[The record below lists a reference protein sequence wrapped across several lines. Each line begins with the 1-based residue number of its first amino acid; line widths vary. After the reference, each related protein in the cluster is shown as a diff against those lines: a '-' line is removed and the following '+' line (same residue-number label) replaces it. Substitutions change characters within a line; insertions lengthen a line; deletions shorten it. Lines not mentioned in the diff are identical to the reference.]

1 MDAVFAG
8 GDVELERRIG
18 ELAATGCLSLLLDFD
33 GTLAQIV
40 ADPKCARPDP
50 SAIAALRALADRFP
64 VAIVSGRGLADVSML
79 VGLDGISYFGSHG
92 RTARF
97 ADGSVLEMPSSCQAN
112 LDELAGQLTKTAEKY
127 PGAAVEIKPHAVVLH
142 YRNLADVDE
151 VGPLTDRAMALAERY
166 PSLRM
171 LSGRK
176 VFEFIAADH
185 AGKGQA
191 VVDHARW
198 VLATTDRRSRPA
210 YFGDDTTDEDAFA
223 QVRGEGL
230 GVLISARRRPS
241 MATFHLDGVEAL
253 AAVLSRLAC
262 QFGDHGHADCAR
274 PGS

>member
-1 MDAVFAG
+1 M
-8 GDVELERRIG
+8 ERRIG

-33 GTLAQIV
+33 GTLAEIV

-50 SAIAALRALADRFP
+50 SAIAALRALSARLP
-64 VAIVSGRGLADVSML
+64 VAIVSGRALTDVLKL

-92 RTARF
+92 RTGLF
-97 ADGSVLEMPSSCQAN
+97 ADGSRLEMPSNCQGD
-112 LDELAGQLTKTAEKY
+112 LDELSGELAKTAERY
-127 PGAAVEIKPHAVVLH
+127 AGVAVEIKPHAVVLH
-142 YRNLADVDE
+142 YRNLADVGAI
-151 VGPLTDRAMALAERY
+151 GPLTDQAMALADRY

-198 VLATTDRRSRPA
+198 VLATTGRRSRPA

-223 QVRGEGL
+223 QVRGDGL

-241 MATFHLDGVEAL
+241 MATFHLDGVEDL
-253 AAVLSRLAC
+253 AAVLSRLAR